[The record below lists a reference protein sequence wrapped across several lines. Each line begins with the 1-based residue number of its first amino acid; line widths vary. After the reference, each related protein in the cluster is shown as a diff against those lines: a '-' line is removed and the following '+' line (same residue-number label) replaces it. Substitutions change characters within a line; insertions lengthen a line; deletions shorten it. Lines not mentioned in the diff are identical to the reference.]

1 MKRLCYAI
9 VAGGSVSA
17 GQVQKLQKKAENL
30 IWIAADSGAEV
41 LWQNGVVPHI
51 LVGDLDSLSAE
62 TLQAVKSRG
71 QTEIFRFSP
80 EKDMSD
86 TYLALQAVRLLHTG
100 GSRALFSAWQAIRLP
115 AENAGFEPIPAED
128 AGRQNCGLKKP
139 KVVLLGAIGS
149 RLDHSLSNL
158 WILFDFIAEMKLT
171 VWTDKGRIR
180 AYSGPKRLS
189 FKSKAKYPFFSI
201 LPLSEK
207 LEGLSLK
214 GFRYPLKNQTI
225 PQNQASW
232 LLSNQLTKKRAKLK
246 IRKGKFLVIR
256 SRD

>member
-1 MKRLCYAI
+1 
-9 VAGGSVSA
+9 
-17 GQVQKLQKKAENL
+17 
-30 IWIAADSGAEV
+30 
-41 LWQNGVVPHI
+41 
-51 LVGDLDSLSAE
+51 
-62 TLQAVKSRG
+62 
-71 QTEIFRFSP
+71 
-80 EKDMSD
+80 
-86 TYLALQAVRLLHTG
+86 
-100 GSRALFSAWQAIRLP
+100 
-115 AENAGFEPIPAED
+115 
-128 AGRQNCGLKKP
+128 
-139 KVVLLGAIGS
+139 
-149 RLDHSLSNL
+149 
-158 WILFDFIAEMKLT
+158 MKLT

-232 LLSNQLTKKRAKLK
+232 LLSNQLTKERAKLK